1 MRKLNILFRVSGG
14 RAPGKELGNGHIFRS
29 IHLAHHFKKHNI
41 LFLLEDYGGSK
52 KILYENGFKNIIA
65 IQNDI
70 NLKNDISKTKKIIK
84 NKKIDLL
91 IHDVYKVK
99 NEYLKHIKKYTKTI
113 LITDLKKFKY
123 SADLVVNGFIGFKN
137 QRISLNDGR
146 VRCLGP
152 KYQILDNRFSKIKK
166 IKKKYELLV
175 TFGGFDENN
184 LTELFI
190 EQLIKSKIKIKTRII
205 HGPSSKKTNEIKKLE
220 KKYPKSFTIIPF
232 GDMYNEMSLA
242 KFGLCSGG
250 ITTYEFATLGIP
262 FAIISQLTHQTI
274 TAKVWEDAEIAI
286 NLGLNNKTTG
296 QKITSFLENI
306 NTIQLKK
313 NTNKHLNLNGNGG
326 TIVYEEI
333 MKLLD

>member
-1 MRKLNILFRVSGG
+1 
-14 RAPGKELGNGHIFRS
+14 
-29 IHLAHHFKKHNI
+29 
-41 LFLLEDYGGSK
+41 
-52 KILYENGFKNIIA
+52 
-65 IQNDI
+65 
-70 NLKNDISKTKKIIK
+70 
-84 NKKIDLL
+84 
-91 IHDVYKVK
+91 
-99 NEYLKHIKKYTKTI
+99 
-113 LITDLKKFKY
+113 
-123 SADLVVNGFIGFKN
+123 
-137 QRISLNDGR
+137 
-146 VRCLGP
+146 
-152 KYQILDNRFSKIKK
+152 
-166 IKKKYELLV
+166 
-175 TFGGFDENN
+175 
-184 LTELFI
+184 
-190 EQLIKSKIKIKTRII
+190 
-205 HGPSSKKTNEIKKLE
+205 
-220 KKYPKSFTIIPF
+220 

-274 TAKVWEDAEIAI
+274 TAKVWEDAGIAI